1 MKKDKETRIGKKI
14 KLDTKIKTGII
25 AGLIILIG
33 ILGLGYIQEL
43 KKENTVEEEKKL
55 YEYTYNTDVKYAV
68 NLIENELYEE
78 NKLGEDQIYLSEFIK
93 SINNHFTV
101 SFTGSE
107 ESEISGQYK
116 IEAQVAGYTTKKQ
129 EDKEIKQDI
138 WSKSFELVPVQNF
151 KGKGTS
157 YEIQKTAE
165 VNYKSYNEFAKSI
178 IEATKVN
185 APAELRIKVIGQMD
199 IQTSYELI
207 ERPIEIS
214 TIMPLDGAYFTITV
228 QGEETVEDSIKENV
242 TVTLPP
248 DQKTRVL
255 YLVGI
260 GITVLV
266 AVLILG
272 FTTAPTAE
280 DKRIKEIK
288 QLLTHYGSRMVGV
301 KTIEDE
307 GYDKYYEVKSLED
320 LVKIADELEQPL
332 LYENNRDMLSIQK
345 FYVIDR
351 GSVYSYQLEKGGRS
365 KKTIAA
371 ENGETSPTE
380 TANWEHL
387 DL

>member
-1 MKKDKETRIGKKI
+1 MRKDKKTSGYNKI
-14 KLDTKIKTGII
+14 KLDTKIKGAII
-25 AGLIILIG
+25 IGLIILIG
-33 ILGLGYIQEL
+33 VLGLGYIQQL
-43 KKENTVEEEKKL
+43 QKEDTVEEEQTV
-55 YEYTYNTDVKYAV
+55 YEYTYNTDIKYAV
-68 NLIENELYEE
+68 NLIENALYEE
-78 NKLGEDQIYLSEFIK
+78 EKLGEDQIYLAEFIR

-116 IEAQVAGYTTKKQ
+116 IEAQVAGYTTQ
-129 EDKEIKQDI
+129 RIEDKEVKQDI
-138 WSKSFELVPVQNF
+138 WNKSFELVPVQNF

-157 YEIQKTAE
+157 YETQKTVE
-165 VNYKSYNEFAKSI
+165 VDYKSYNEFAKTI

-199 IQTSYELI
+199 IQTPYEFI
-207 ERPIEIS
+207 EKPIEIL
-214 TIMPLDGAYFTITV
+214 TTMPLEGSYFTITV
-228 QGEETVEDSIKENV
+228 QGEEAVEDSIKEKV

-248 DQKTRVL
+248 DQRTRVL

-260 GITVLV
+260 GVIVLV

-272 FTTAPTAE
+272 FTTAPTGE

-288 QLLTHYGSRMVGV
+288 QLLTNYGSRMVGV
-301 KTIEDE
+301 KAIEDE

-332 LYENNRDMLSIQK
+332 LYENNRDMLAIQK
-345 FYVIDR
+345 FYVIDS
-351 GSVYSYQLEKGGRS
+351 GSVYSYQLEKISRKGAVTTE
-365 KKTIAA
+365 K
-371 ENGETSPTE
+371 GETTPTE